1 MSGWE
6 PLATQWT
13 RPSQE
18 LANFAN
24 RESEFRVFERL
35 LYLSAKL
42 SLPVLSFYG
51 VGGIGKT
58 WLAKRLRE
66 VAHSAVPTARIDFD
80 PSSGGARLQ
89 DLSQIVAEIR
99 VQFRQCA
106 CPRFD
111 LAYAWVRY
119 KEGGGGEPHFH
130 GEGALAGAWELV
142 SEVTEAVATETGFV
156 PGANLVKWLMQ
167 KLSAPARNRFRQSR
181 LADWL
186 DSHLGSKDWQ
196 KLRAA
201 DRDEIFGELPSRL
214 VRDLN
219 ESLPSRPTMACRGV
233 LFLDSFEALRF
244 GLHAEQRGLER
255 EAAIRG
261 LYHPESPL
269 LLVVCGRDKLRW
281 DEADIRWQD
290 HRHLEQHLVG
300 GLSEDDARLFL
311 TRCGVVEP
319 RMQEA
324 VLRVALDVET
334 ESGEASSA
342 SRPIG
347 YHAFSLG
354 LCADTVSSEER
365 LGLGEG
371 GAASFDMDPGDT
383 QSLARRFLRSL
394 HDDATDLWVKR
405 LAWTPRFDEEAA
417 RAAFGGSHTGVETSA
432 AWRQLRT
439 FSFVQPA
446 DSAGWYRLHSRM
458 RFALCRMQAEQTD
471 DARLAHAFWREH
483 WAARSVTDA
492 DDIASLAWYHDWH
505 LAPSDALATWRR
517 LTEGARRAGR
527 MLEHSRLL
535 SWWSETD
542 LLERPSI
549 DSGPA
554 ALNCLAIELVRSTQ
568 GDRTAVLKK
577 AVACCEAAL
586 RLCSEQK
593 HPEDWAATQHSLGV
607 VLQELPTADHATNV
621 AQAVACCEAAL
632 RVRTEHEC
640 PADWAA
646 TMDTLGNACQRL
658 STGIRESN
666 LRRAIACYEAALRVR
681 TETAFPQDWATTQ
694 SNLGAAHTNSYFG
707 ERAQHLNSAIACFRA
722 ALRVRTRDQ
731 FPRLWGWTQHNL
743 GLAYA
748 ALLSGDREENLK
760 HAVDCYEAVL
770 QVFTENAYP
779 KDWALAQV
787 GLASVY
793 EHMVLGDPAESLR
806 KAIACDQAALRIITE
821 DAFPWDWAMVQTSL
835 AGLYHKLP
843 SSEGMDHQ
851 KRAIACYE
859 AALRVRTE
867 DSHPLAW
874 AGIKCGL
881 ARAHQV
887 LASSGSP
894 DHLERVIECC
904 NSALRVFTPESNSEE
919 WARTQWNLGA
929 AYQQSSSGDREL
941 NLSNAI
947 GCYRA
952 ALRILTER
960 VAGRDCGLIH
970 DNLGAVY
977 LTRKDGDETENTQ
990 RAIACFESA
999 LGVLTEEAYPLD
1011 WARIQH
1017 TLGEA
1022 HLRLTTGD
1030 RTEHLKAALTTY
1042 QSSLRVYTEHLC
1054 PLEWARAHHNL
1065 GVVHHQLPSVDRAEN
1080 LKAAIGCYQAS
1091 LRVYTQDRQPEL
1103 RALAQEHLASAS
1115 RELADILHAGAGDA
1129 RNGEPQ

>member
-6 PLATQWT
+6 PLATEWT

-18 LANFAN
+18 LANFTN

-167 KLSAPARNRFRQSR
+167 KLSAPARSRFRQSR

-201 DRDEIFGELPSRL
+201 DRDEIFRELPSRL

-219 ESLPSRPTMACRGV
+219 ESLPSRSTMACRGV
-233 LFLDSFEALRF
+233 LFLDSFEALRS
-244 GLHAEQRGLER
+244 GLHAEQRGFER
-255 EAAIRG
+255 EAAIRD

-281 DEADIRWQD
+281 DEADVRWQD

-300 GLSEDDARLFL
+300 GLSEDDARRFL
-311 TRCGVVEP
+311 TKCGLVEP
-319 RMQEA
+319 PMQEA

-342 SRPIG
+342 PRPIG

-365 LGLGEG
+365 LGRGEG
-371 GAASFDMDPGDT
+371 GAASFDMVPGDT

-417 RAAFGGSHTGVETSA
+417 RAAFGGPHTGVETGA

-446 DSAGWYRLHSRM
+446 DSDGWYRLHSRM
-458 RFALCRMQAEQTD
+458 RFALCRMQGEQTD
-471 DARLAHAFWREH
+471 DARLAHEFWREH
-483 WAARSVTDA
+483 WTARSVTDA

-517 LTEGARRAGR
+517 LTEDARRAGR

-535 SWWSETD
+535 NWWAETD

-549 DSGPA
+549 DLGPA
-554 ALNCLAIELVRSTQ
+554 ALNCLAIELVRSIQ

-586 RLCSEQK
+586 RLCTEQK
-593 HPEDWAATQHSLGV
+593 HPEEWAATQHSLGV

-632 RVRTEHEC
+632 RVRTEHAW

-681 TETAFPQDWATTQ
+681 TEAAFPQDWATTQ

-722 ALRVRTRDQ
+722 ALRVRTRDE

-748 ALLSGDREENLK
+748 ELLSGDREENLK
-760 HAVDCYEAVL
+760 NAVDCYEAVL

-779 KDWALAQV
+779 KDWAMAQV

-793 EHMVLGDPAESLR
+793 EHMVGGDPAENLR

-821 DAFPWDWAMVQTSL
+821 DAFPWDWAMVQTGL

-843 SSEGMDHQ
+843 SSEGIVEH
-851 KRAIACYE
+851 
-859 AALRVRTE
+859 
-867 DSHPLAW
+867 
-874 AGIKCGL
+874 
-881 ARAHQV
+881 
-887 LASSGSP
+887 
-894 DHLERVIECC
+894 VIECC

-919 WARTQWNLGA
+919 WARTQWRLGA

-970 DNLGAVY
+970 ENLAALY
-977 LTRKDGDETENTQ
+977 LARKDGDETENTQ
-990 RAIACFESA
+990 RAIESFESA
-999 LGVLTEEAYPLD
+999 LGVFTEEAYPLD

-1017 TLGEA
+1017 TLGQT

-1030 RTEHLKAALTTY
+1030 RTEHLKAALTAY
-1042 QSSLRVYTEHLC
+1042 QSSLRVYTEHRY
-1054 PLEWARAHHNL
+1054 PLEWARARHNI
-1065 GVVHHQLPSVDRAEN
+1065 GVVHHQLPSLDRPEN
-1080 LKAAIGCYQAS
+1080 LRAAIICYQAT
-1091 LRVYTQDRQPEL
+1091 LRVYTRDRHPEL
-1103 RALAQEHLASAS
+1103 WAATQEHLAAAS
-1115 RELADILHAGAGDA
+1115 RELADILEAEAGDA
-1129 RNGEPQ
+1129 GNGDQQS